1 MHVGDFAAWGQTPEW
16 MPTTGTHAW
25 SRFGANAWKDVRVR
39 TYSIGENGAVQRSS
53 TTIART
59 RVTKVE
65 RHTFSLCVSS
75 TVDMEGR
82 EFPSEPKTVTR
93 EVAPQVES
101 AEAVGDQK
109 VTIDGREFGAQV
121 IRFVTTSGTQKETNL
136 IFFCKEATPRLL
148 KRVTTAVDS
157 AHPDQASETT
167 VTVTELNKM
176 ADILGEQKCTWAATT
191 VIAMRDKVVTIREV
205 NCAEVPGELVSQ
217 ITEERDANGVVF
229 ARKELELIGYGYGR
243 PRLLLRK
250 R

>member
-1 MHVGDFAAWGQTPEW
+1 MHAGDFAAWGQTPEW

-25 SRFGANAWKDVRVR
+25 SRFGANAWKEVRVR
-39 TYSIGENGAVQRSS
+39 TYSIGENGAVLRSS

-65 RHTFSLCVSS
+65 RQSFSLCVSS
-75 TVDMEGR
+75 TVEVEGR
-82 EFPSEPKTVTR
+82 EFPSEPQTVTR

-109 VTIDGREFGAQV
+109 VTIHGRDFGTQV
-121 IRFVTTSGTQKETNL
+121 IRFVTNSGTQKETNT
-136 IFFCKEATPRLL
+136 IYYCKEATPRLL
-148 KRVTTAVDS
+148 RRVTTAVDS
-157 AHPDQASETT
+157 AHPNQASETT

-176 ADILGEQKCTWAATT
+176 ADILGELKCTWAATT
-191 VIAMRDKVVTIREV
+191 VIAMRDRTVTIREV

-217 ITEERDANGVVF
+217 ITEEHDANGVLI

-243 PRLLLRK
+243 PRLLFRK